1 MAAHAVTLRLPAPL
15 YDRFSSR
22 AERAQRS
29 LEAELLEAVATIAAE
44 EEESSRDVAEAVAAL
59 DLLSDADLWRAA
71 RNPLAEADRS
81 RLEALNLKQ
90 QKESLTPAE
99 KEALEGLLLQ
109 YDRAVLLRAEAAR
122 LLNQR
127 GHDVSGLLTAG

>member
-1 MAAHAVTLRLPAPL
+1 MIGGQMAAHAVTLRLPAPL
-15 YDRFSSR
+15 YDRLSSR

-44 EEESSRDVAEAVAAL
+44 EEESSREVAEAVAAL
-59 DLLSDADLWRAA
+59 ELLSDADLWRAA

-90 QKESLTPAE
+90 QRESLTPTE
-99 KEALEGLLLQ
+99 KERPGK
-109 YDRAVLLRAEAAR
+109 AASPIR
-122 LLNQR
+122 PGCSVAR
-127 GHDVSGLLTAG
+127 RSGTAPQATRS

>member
-22 AERAQRS
+22 AEQAQRS
-29 LEAELLEAVATIAAE
+29 LEAELLEAVATIAAV
-44 EEESSRDVAEAVAAL
+44 EEESSRDVGEAVAAL
-59 DLLSDADLWRAA
+59 ELLDDADLWRAA

-81 RLEALNLKQ
+81 RLGALNLKQ
-90 QKESLTPAE
+90 QKENLTSAE
-99 KEALEGLLLQ
+99 KETLERLLLQ

-122 LLNQR
+122 LLKQR